1 MEVDS
6 RGRNVQ
12 CQGIGDN
19 RYSGGTPAG
28 PRNASSARN
37 SRRRYARPDH
47 NRQKFDPSIICNACK
62 RRGHPA
68 SQCDLLAQAIFL
80 NKYMKHSLTDLAR
93 GKLEEAWL
101 KHWRDKLGHPNQ
113 TPGKVLRTYLDT
125 MDISI
130 DELDH
135 QMCWDAGPWM
145 TMWRTFQNCLRN
157 DIRLVP
163 LSIPRRYAWMHAQGI
178 PRRLS

>member
-1 MEVDS
+1 MPLIQGSTPAVFRTEVDS

-12 CQGIGDN
+12 RHGIGDN

-28 PRNASSARN
+28 PRNASSARD
-37 SRRRYARPDH
+37 SRGRYARPDH
-47 NRQKFDPSIICNACK
+47 NKRKFDPSIICDACK

-80 NKYMKHSLTDLAR
+80 TKHMKHSLMDLAR
-93 GKLEEAWL
+93 RKLEEAWL
-101 KHWRDKLGHPNQ
+101 KHWRDKLGHPNR
-113 TPGKVLRTYLDT
+113 TPGKLLGAYLDN

-135 QMCWDAGPWM
+135 QMCWDCWPSDDDVEDSPEM
-145 TMWRTFQNCLRN
+145 SQ
-157 DIRLVP
+157 
-163 LSIPRRYAWMHAQGI
+163 
-178 PRRLS
+178 